1 MPKGPEPHS
10 LAAVSTGDLV
20 GREIEQAELRA
31 ALAAARNGE
40 GGLVLVAGEAGV
52 GKTRLVDEVLRDA
65 GVVTLRGG
73 AAQETTP
80 PYGPVVQALR
90 AYLRERPGALAECGP
105 LLRHLALLIPEL
117 GRPPPKVDRL
127 TTLEALRR
135 AFEVVAGQQPV
146 AVLLDDLQWSDETTL
161 VEVLPFLCE
170 SLESVPVLLVGV
182 YRSDE
187 IPRGHPLRQLRR
199 DLRRAG
205 RLRELMV
212 EPLAREA
219 TGALAAGLLGQAPGP
234 ALVTL
239 LYERSQ
245 GIPFFVEE
253 LVAGLG
259 AGGRLR
265 SGKHGLTLAEG
276 SEIPI
281 PDTVR
286 DAILLRLAS
295 LPDDARP
302 FLEAVAVAGLSFD
315 LELILDMAGDVGL
328 AESLEW
334 GVLVDTGPG
343 RVAFRHALTR
353 EALYSQVP
361 WTRRRSLH
369 RLLAERLEERGAP
382 SALVAEHWVGAR
394 DHERACHALVEVA
407 GAFASVHGHRDALV
421 AAKRAA
427 EIWPEGQDEQGRLA
441 LLERIALCAQLCG
454 KMEESATAWR
464 ELADCRRLADDVLG
478 AAEAL
483 SQLAATYELQ
493 GAVARALSARR
504 DAAGAF
510 SRSGLPGEAAAELLA
525 AAAHLDAAGSL
536 RAALELIDWARAES
550 TRAGRRDLEARALGV
565 EGTVRSKL
573 GEIEEGLAA
582 ARAGLELS
590 LDENL
595 SEVAA
600 DAYQRL
606 ANVLENAGDYGAAW
620 DEYQAAYDYC
630 EARGERAGAQIC
642 LVCLGAI
649 LFYTGRW
656 DRADA
661 LDREI
666 LGSPHAPPGVRM
678 GAKQQLGLIAAAR
691 GDPKRAR
698 RLLDESGAYAERYER
713 QRMEVGDALGHA
725 WIDEQEGS
733 VESAV
738 ERCRFMLARWGESE
752 SLHYPV
758 PALRWATTFL
768 AVHGLEADARACAA
782 AVGRLATDTVNPEAL
797 AAAAHAVGEIAL
809 LDGDPERASPQFERA
824 LELLAPLQLPFELA
838 QTQARAGVALEAA
851 GHRAAAVDRL
861 TDAYRTARKLGA
873 RPLARRAAAELASMG
888 EQVERRLGRR
898 AAAQLEG
905 PGLTR
910 REHEVMRLVAAGN
923 TNREI
928 AQELFLSTRTVDMH
942 VRNILGKLS
951 CRSRAD
957 ATRRAGELGLIA

>member
-1 MPKGPEPHS
+1 MPAGPARRS
-10 LAAVSTGDLV
+10 LEAVSSGGLI
-20 GREIEQAELRA
+20 GRETEQAELCA
-31 ALAAARNGE
+31 ALAAALNGE

-52 GKTRLVDEVLRDA
+52 GKTRLVDEVLLDA
-65 GVVTLRGG
+65 GVLTLRGG
-73 AAQETTP
+73 AAQEATP

-90 AYLRERPGALAECGP
+90 AYLRERPGALADCGP

-117 GRPPPKVDRL
+117 GRPAPKTDRL
-127 TTLEALRR
+127 TTLEALRQ
-135 AFEVVAGQQPV
+135 AFEVVARRQPV
-146 AVLLDDLQWSDETTL
+146 AVVLDDLQWSDESTL
-161 VEVLPFLCE
+161 VEVLPLLSE
-170 SLESVPVLLVGV
+170 SLESVPALLVGV

-205 RLRELMV
+205 HLRELAV

-219 TGALAAGLLGQAPGP
+219 TATLVAAILGQPAGP
-234 ALVTL
+234 ALVAM

-253 LVAGLG
+253 LVAALD
-259 AGGRLR
+259 AGGRLH
-265 SGKHGLTLAEG
+265 SGKHGLTLAG
-276 SEIPI
+276 SDIPI

-286 DAILLRLAS
+286 EAILLRIAL

-302 FLEAVAVAGLSFD
+302 LLEAFAVAGLSFD
-315 LELILDMAGDVGL
+315 LELILEIAGNVGL

-334 GVLVDTGPG
+334 GVLVETEPG
-343 RVAFRHALTR
+343 RAAFRHALTR

-382 SALVAEHWVGAR
+382 SALVAEHWLGAR
-394 DHERACHALVEVA
+394 DHERACHALVEA
-407 GAFASVHGHRDALV
+407 AEAFASVHGHRDALT

-441 LLERIALCAQLCG
+441 LLERIASCAQLCG
-454 KMEESATAWR
+454 KTEESATAWR
-464 ELADCRRLADDVLG
+464 ELADCRRLADDAVG

-483 SQLAATYELQ
+483 SQLAAAYELQ
-493 GAVARALSARR
+493 GAVERALSARR

-525 AAAHLDAAGSL
+525 AATHLDAAGSL
-536 RAALELIDWARAES
+536 HAALELVDWARAES

-565 EGTVRSKL
+565 EGTVRAKL
-573 GEIEEGLAA
+573 GELEAGLAA

-590 LDENL
+590 LEEDL
-595 SEVAA
+595 SQVAA

-725 WIDEQEGS
+725 WIDEQEGF
-733 VESAV
+733 VESAA

-752 SLHYPV
+752 SVHYPV

-768 AVHGLEADARACAA
+768 AAHGLEADARACAA
-782 AVGRLATDTVNPEAL
+782 AVGRLAADTVNPEAL
-797 AAAAHAVGEIAL
+797 AATAHVVGEIAL

-824 LELLAPLQLPFELA
+824 LALLTPLQLPFELA
-838 QTQARAGVALEAA
+838 QTQVRAGVTLAAA
-851 GHRAAAVDRL
+851 GHRGAAVDRL
-861 TDAYRTARKLGA
+861 TSAYRTARKLGA
-873 RPLARRAAAELASMG
+873 RPLARRAAAELESLG

-910 REHEVMRLVAAGN
+910 REHEVMRLVADGR

-928 AQELFLSTRTVDMH
+928 ARELFLSTRTVDMH

-957 ATRRAGELGLIA
+957 ATRKAGELGLIT